1 MREAFGMTLDQLH
14 LLWWL
19 SWCCPLGRGREAMEE
34 VHQGLISSTFHREG
48 RADDLHDL
56 QAGTHEATV

>member
-1 MREAFGMTLDQLH
+1 MA
-14 LLWWL
+14 
-19 SWCCPLGRGREAMEE
+19 E

-48 RADDLHDL
+48 CADDRHDL

>member
-1 MREAFGMTLDQLH
+1 
-14 LLWWL
+14 
-19 SWCCPLGRGREAMEE
+19 MEE
-34 VHQGLISSTFHREG
+34 VHQGLISSTVHREG